1 MCSLDVFFSW
11 RGFRA
16 LWVMEVFRGRLGL
29 VGRWI
34 GGRVEERPGGERDR
48 MDGSS

>member
-1 MCSLDVFFSW
+1 
-11 RGFRA
+11 
-16 LWVMEVFRGRLGL
+16 MEDLRGRLGF

-48 MDGSS
+48 IDGSSCRGLVGSYG